1 VNIRGLEVREMN
13 FPLEFREKVIAEG
26 LSSGKSYRVLAE
38 EFGVGYSTLGKW
50 LRDYRNSGVQP
61 LAKKEKRPQ
70 DWSIEQQI
78 SLCGLAGGYW
88 LLRYWQFFH
97 DLRDRGIAKSYTD
110 RLENLV
116 PSAILKR
123 LDKTGQLDT
132 YAPDIDPK
140 SRIYT
145 LTGVG
150 NTVSPYTASLTIK
163 IESADGNSHLVTAI
177 GEHTISRSQVP
188 LERLQALFHVTVR
201 TRLGT
206 EFILPFVIASV
217 PLIVLV
223 YMHWP
228 RN

>member
-1 VNIRGLEVREMN
+1 
-13 FPLEFREKVIAEG
+13 
-26 LSSGKSYRVLAE
+26 
-38 EFGVGYSTLGKW
+38 
-50 LRDYRNSGVQP
+50 
-61 LAKKEKRPQ
+61 
-70 DWSIEQQI
+70 
-78 SLCGLAGGYW
+78 

-97 DLRDRGIAKSYTD
+97 DLRDRGIAKSYSD

-163 IESADGNSHLVTAI
+163 IGSADGNSHLVTAI
-177 GEHTISRSQVP
+177 GEHTVPRSQVP
-188 LERLQALFHVTVR
+188 LERLQVLFHVTVR

-217 PLIVLV
+217 PPIVLV